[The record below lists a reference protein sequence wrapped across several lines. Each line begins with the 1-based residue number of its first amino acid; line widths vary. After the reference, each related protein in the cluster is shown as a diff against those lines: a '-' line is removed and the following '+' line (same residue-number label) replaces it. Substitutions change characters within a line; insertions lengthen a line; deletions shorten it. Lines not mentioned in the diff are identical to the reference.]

1 MDEKDKTTDVTPETA
16 APAPETVTEAPA
28 VKEPAK
34 ETAKKPAKKTAE
46 APKAAP
52 PEAGKA
58 PAEPVN
64 TGSVFQIPKEQLDLS
79 SLQKMDIPDVRSR
92 IQTEFE
98 SNRGYQLVAD
108 HIITVSQRHLA
119 NQQRDKV
126 ELRKKFAGLFSV
138 LLILEYI
145 FMVIFILLDA
155 ITAIPVDVPDSIL
168 QMYITSV
175 FLQTLSTIGVMI
187 AFAFV
192 SKEETR
198 IVGLLNQIIQNY
210 QKFQIDAP
218 PKESKG

>member
-1 MDEKDKTTDVTPETA
+1 MAEKEKMSAA
-16 APAPETVTEAPA
+16 APGTG
-28 VKEPAK
+28 KD
-34 ETAKKPAKKTAE
+34 
-46 APKAAP
+46 AP
-52 PEAGKA
+52 PGAGEAQTG
-58 PAEPVN
+58 PVN
-64 TGSVFQIPKEQLDLS
+64 TGSVFQIPREKLDLS
-79 SLQKMDIPDVRSR
+79 ALKVVDIPDVRSR

-98 SNRGYQLVAD
+98 SNRGYQMVAD
-108 HIITVSQRHLA
+108 HIITVSQRHLT

-138 LLILEYI
+138 LLILEYV
-145 FMVIFILLDA
+145 FMVVFILLDA

-210 QKFQIDAP
+210 QKFQLDAA
-218 PKESKG
+218 PKGSKD

>member
-1 MDEKDKTTDVTPETA
+1 MAEKDKTTDQTPAAA
-16 APAPETVTEAPA
+16 APAPGSVTGAPA
-28 VKEPAK
+28 DPAK
-34 ETAKKPAKKTAE
+34 ETAKT
-46 APKAAP
+46 PKDAP
-52 PEAGKA
+52 PEAEKTQ
-58 PAEPVN
+58 AEPVD
-64 TGSVFQIPKEQLDLS
+64 TGSAFQIPKEQLDLS
-79 SLQKMDIPDVRSR
+79 ALKKMDIPDVHSR

-98 SNRGYQLVAD
+98 SNMGYQIVAD
-108 HIITVSQRHLA
+108 HIITVSQQHLA

-168 QMYITSV
+168 QLYITSV

-210 QKFQIDAP
+210 QKFQIDTP
-218 PKESKG
+218 PKEPKE

>member
-1 MDEKDKTTDVTPETA
+1 MAEKDKTTDKAPA
-16 APAPETVTEAPA
+16 ADAPAPETVKEAPA
-28 VKEPAK
+28 DQAK
-34 ETAKKPAKKTAE
+34 GTAADKDAP
-46 APKAAP
+46 PKAA
-52 PEAGKA
+52 
-58 PAEPVN
+58 PVN
-64 TGSVFQIPKEQLDLS
+64 TGSVFQIPVEQLDLS
-79 SLQKMDIPDVRSR
+79 ALKKMDIPDVRSR

-98 SNRGYQLVAD
+98 SNRGYQMVAD

-138 LLILEYI
+138 LLILEYV

-155 ITAIPVDVPDSIL
+155 VTAIPVDVPDSVL
-168 QMYITSV
+168 QLYITSV
-175 FLQTLSTIGVMI
+175 FVQTLSTIGVMI

-218 PKESKG
+218 PKEPRE

>member
-1 MDEKDKTTDVTPETA
+1 MAEKEKMSAA
-16 APAPETVTEAPA
+16 APGTG
-28 VKEPAK
+28 KD
-34 ETAKKPAKKTAE
+34 
-46 APKAAP
+46 AP
-52 PEAGKA
+52 PGAGEAQTG
-58 PAEPVN
+58 PVN
-64 TGSVFQIPKEQLDLS
+64 TGSVFQIPREKLDLS
-79 SLQKMDIPDVRSR
+79 ALKVMDIPDVRSR

-98 SNRGYQLVAD
+98 SNRGYQMVAD
-108 HIITVSQRHLA
+108 HIITVSQRHLT

-138 LLILEYI
+138 LLILEYV

-210 QKFQIDAP
+210 QKFQLDTSPKA
-218 PKESKG
+218 PKE

>member
-1 MDEKDKTTDVTPETA
+1 MAEKDKTTDKTPA
-16 APAPETVTEAPA
+16 AVKEAPA
-28 VKEPAK
+28 DQMKG
-34 ETAKKPAKKTAE
+34 TAAAE
-46 APKAAP
+46 DAPPKA
-52 PEAGKA
+52 EKA
-58 PAEPVN
+58 QAAPVN
-64 TGSVFQIPKEQLDLS
+64 TGSVFQIPVEQLDLS
-79 SLQKMDIPDVRSR
+79 ALKKMDIPDVRSR

-98 SNRGYQLVAD
+98 SNRGYQMVAD

-138 LLILEYI
+138 LLILEYV

-155 ITAIPVDVPDSIL
+155 VTAIPVDVPDSVL
-168 QMYITSV
+168 QLYITSV
-175 FLQTLSTIGVMI
+175 FVQTLSTIGVMI

-218 PKESKG
+218 PKESRG

>member
-1 MDEKDKTTDVTPETA
+1 MAEKDKTTDQTPVTD
-16 APAPETVTEAPA
+16 APAPETVAEAPTA
-28 VKEPAK
+28 PVKEPEKETAK
-34 ETAKKPAKKTAE
+34 ETAKAAKDAT
-46 APKAAP
+46 PKAEKAQ
-52 PEAGKA
+52 AGT
-58 PAEPVN
+58 VN

-79 SLQKMDIPDVRSR
+79 ALKKMDIPDVRSR

-98 SNRGYQLVAD
+98 SNRGYQMVAD

-138 LLILEYI
+138 LLILEYV

-155 ITAIPVDVPDSIL
+155 ITAIPVDVPDSVL
-168 QMYITSV
+168 QLYVTSV
-175 FLQTLSTIGVMI
+175 FVQTLSTIGVMI

-210 QKFQIDAP
+210 QKFQIDTP
-218 PKESKG
+218 PKEPKG

>member
-1 MDEKDKTTDVTPETA
+1 MAEKDKTTDQTTA
-16 APAPETVTEAPA
+16 TDVPPPKTGREES
-28 VKEPAK
+28 
-34 ETAKKPAKKTAE
+34 TAQVKKTAT
-46 APKAAP
+46 AAKDAP
-52 PEAGKA
+52 PTTENAN
-58 PAEPVN
+58 AEPVN

-79 SLQKMDIPDVRSR
+79 ALKKMDIPDVRSR

-98 SNRGYQLVAD
+98 SNRGYQQVAD

-126 ELRKKFAGLFSV
+126 ELRKKFAGLFSL
-138 LLILEYI
+138 LLILEYV

-168 QMYITSV
+168 QIYITSV

-210 QKFQIDAP
+210 QKFQIDTP
-218 PKESKG
+218 PKGQKE

>member
-1 MDEKDKTTDVTPETA
+1 MAEKDKTTDQTTA
-16 APAPETVTEAPA
+16 NDVPAPETVTEAPA
-28 VKEPAK
+28 APAKEAEKETAK
-34 ETAKKPAKKTAE
+34 ETAKAAKD
-46 APKAAP
+46 AP
-52 PEAGKA
+52 PKDEKTQAA
-58 PAEPVN
+58 PVN

-79 SLQKMDIPDVRSR
+79 ALKKMDIPDVRSR

-98 SNRGYQLVAD
+98 SNRGYQMVAD

-138 LLILEYI
+138 LLILEYA
-145 FMVIFILLDA
+145 FMVVFILLDA
-155 ITAIPVDVPDSIL
+155 ITAIPVDVPDSVL
-168 QMYITSV
+168 QLYVTSV
-175 FLQTLSTIGVMI
+175 FVQTLSTIGVMI

-210 QKFQIDAP
+210 QKFQIDTP
-218 PKESKG
+218 PKEPKG